1 MAIPSVYINLEDDV
15 PEIIGRLK
23 HNKAAQ
29 LILVCPKKCHLFNDP
44 INLKLLKKQ
53 VDLLDKELFIFTMDE
68 RGQEYAEAAGFRL
81 KSLPKI
87 VRSGALSD
95 IKRPHKKVP
104 EYEAESQGILE
115 SGAMAVSEAV
125 EEIKNIAKKFVP
137 EVATKVAEAEDV
149 PVSTKKVKGIIPKV
163 KVTDSIFPLEVVED
177 YKEEA
182 AKRSVS
188 KTITGVVALSLI
200 IVLLLVFVVLPK
212 ATVVVYAKT
221 EPVTRD
227 MDISISSNIK
237 TPDSTQLVMPAV
249 KIDEAANVSGAF
261 QSQGKQEVG
270 NKAGGTVKIY
280 NFTHLPINLKAGTT
294 TLTVGSK
301 TYNLVADVS
310 GLRPTA
316 YSNAKTKEVDP
327 SSLGASVQIIA
338 TQGGEDYNLP
348 AGTRVEISNQVF
360 GSKPQLLYAQTDSE
374 ITGGTTRYL
383 SVITQDDATAAQAQ
397 LTQQALQQI
406 RDKLKTEGLALA
418 NGAYNLQ
425 VVQFTTDNPVG
436 SQSPSFHATLQ
447 IKVSGLAFNQA
458 DLDNLVNQRIE
469 QTMDAG
475 KTLKPDQ
482 PDPAIVGVKNLDL
495 NNQLA
500 TLSIHYQGQAVYNID
515 LPDISRQLVG
525 KSQTQANEILRSKAE
540 IDRVD
545 ITLAPVWQKNFPWFA
560 SKINVNVSNT
570 GPNSQ

>member
-15 PEIIGRLK
+15 PEIIERLK

-29 LILVCPKKCHLFNDP
+29 VILVCPKKCHLFNDP

-53 VDLLDKELFIFTMDE
+53 VDLLGKELFIFTMDE
-68 RGQEYAEAAGFRL
+68 RGQEYAESAGFRL

-87 VRSGALSD
+87 IRSGALSD
-95 IKRPHKKVP
+95 IKRADKPIPQP
-104 EYEAESQGILE
+104 EHEAETMLG
-115 SGAMAVSEAV
+115 SGVAAVTGAV
-125 EEIKNIAKKFVP
+125 EEIKNMAKKFAPSVMGGDEQP
-137 EVATKVAEAEDV
+137 EASQTPIKRINSA
-149 PVSTKKVKGIIPKV
+149 IPKI
-163 KVTDSIFPLEVVED
+163 KVTEAIFP
-177 YKEEA
+177 EEA
-182 AKRSVS
+182 PADLQQESAKRSIS
-188 KTITGVVALSLI
+188 KTITGVVTISLI

-227 MDISISSNIK
+227 MDISISANVK
-237 TPDSTQLVMPAV
+237 APDSSLLVMPAV
-249 KIDEAANVSGAF
+249 KIDEAANVSGSF
-261 QSQGKQEVG
+261 QSQGKQQVG

-280 NFTHLPINLKAGTT
+280 NFTRLPINLKAATT
-294 TLTVGSK
+294 ILTVGSK

-310 GLRPTA
+310 GLKPTT

-327 SSLGASVQIIA
+327 NSLGASVGIIA
-338 TQGGEDYNLP
+338 SDGGEDYNLP
-348 AGTRVEISNQVF
+348 EGTRMEITNQVF

-374 ITGGTTRYL
+374 ISGGTTRYL
-383 SVITQDDATAAQAQ
+383 SVITQDDATSAQAQ

-406 RDKLKTEGLALA
+406 RDKLKTQGLALA
-418 NGAYNLQ
+418 DGAYNLQ

-436 SQSPSFHATLQ
+436 SQSPSFHASLQ
-447 IKVSGLAFNQA
+447 VKVSGVAFNQA
-458 DLDNLVNQRIE
+458 DLDTLVNQRIS
-469 QTMDAG
+469 QTLDAG
-475 KTLKPDQ
+475 KTLQADQ

-500 TLSIHYQGQAVYNID
+500 VLSVHYQGQAVYNID

-525 KSQTQANEILRSKAE
+525 KSQSQANEILRSKAE

-545 ITLAPVWQKNFPWFA
+545 ITLAPIWQKNFPWFA
-560 SKINVNVSNT
+560 SKIKVSVAA
-570 GPNSQ
+570 PNPTSN